1 MRKETTI
8 VIENENHAR
17 KFVRNVRNKYCT
29 FYVGGQAFLPTKRNR
44 MYDHTFCVE
53 VTRRVFTD
61 ALVNALH
68 SNYREPFTV
77 QVRVHEENEF
87 TFVTSTKTNR
97 GPKGPLNRRNLM
109 AEIFTTVDF
118 MKAVAEALEA
128 GDHQLLNEAGEWVD
142 SVYLDTEERHAME
155 QLLWA
160 AADSI

>member
-1 MRKETTI
+1 
-8 VIENENHAR
+8 
-17 KFVRNVRNKYCT
+17 
-29 FYVGGQAFLPTKRNR
+29 
-44 MYDHTFCVE
+44 
-53 VTRRVFTD
+53 
-61 ALVNALH
+61 
-68 SNYREPFTV
+68 
-77 QVRVHEENEF
+77 
-87 TFVTSTKTNR
+87 
-97 GPKGPLNRRNLM
+97 M